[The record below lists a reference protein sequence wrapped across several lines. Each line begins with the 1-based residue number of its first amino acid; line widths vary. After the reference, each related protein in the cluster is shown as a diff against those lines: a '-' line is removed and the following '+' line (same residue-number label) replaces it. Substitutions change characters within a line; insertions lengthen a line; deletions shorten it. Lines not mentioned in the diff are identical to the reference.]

1 MRTSGSPARTGSV
14 IGAVIGVVGAAAY
27 VLPTTL
33 DGAPQRSSS
42 RVAVTDRAPGD
53 PGEVAATITQALG
66 ERTAGMWVDR
76 ASGRVVAA
84 VTTDADAGTV
94 RAAGAVPRKVANSGA
109 DLTNATTKLRR
120 SVTVP
125 GTGWAVS
132 PASNQIV
139 VWADN
144 SVTGS
149 RLTSVRSAAAR
160 LGDMVR
166 VERIPGRLTTRAR
179 GGDAIFGGGARCSLG
194 FNVRSGNTF
203 FFLTAGHCGNI
214 ADSWFAD
221 SAGTELLGDTA
232 RSSFPGNDFA
242 IVRYDAGV
250 SHPGTVNLY
259 NGSSQEITR
268 AADPVVGQS
277 VRRSG
282 STTGVASGRVTAV
295 NATVNFPEG
304 TVRGLIRTTVC
315 AEPGDSGGP
324 LFAGTTA
331 LGLTSGGSG
340 DCETGGTTFF
350 QPVTEPLRQFDVS
363 VY

>member
-1 MRTSGSPARTGSV
+1 MRTSGSPARRGSV

-27 VLPTTL
+27 VLPTAL
-33 DGAPQRSSS
+33 DEGPQRSSS
-42 RVAVTDRAPGD
+42 RVAVTDGAPAD
-53 PGEVAATITQALG
+53 PGAVASTITQTLG
-66 ERTAGMWVDR
+66 TRIAGMWVDR
-76 ASGRVVAA
+76 TSGHVVAA
-84 VTTDADAGTV
+84 VTNDADAGTV
-94 RAAGAVPRKVANSGA
+94 RAAGAIPRKVARSGT
-109 DLTNATTKLRR
+109 DLVNATKTLGR
-120 SVTVP
+120 SVTSP

-132 PASNQIV
+132 PAANQIV

-144 SVTGS
+144 SVTGA

-160 LGDMVR
+160 LGDTVR

-203 FFLTAGHCGNI
+203 FFLTAGHCGNV
-214 ADSWFAD
+214 AETWFAD
-221 SAGTELLGDTA
+221 SAGTEPLGDTA

-242 IVRYDAGV
+242 IVRYNAGV
-250 SHPGTVNLY
+250 SHPGTVNLF
-259 NGSSQEITR
+259 NGGRQDIAQ
-268 AADPVVGQS
+268 AADPVVGQA

-340 DCETGGTTFF
+340 DCRTGGTTFF
-350 QPVTEPLRQFDVS
+350 QPVTEPLRRFGVN